1 MEMIFPPHASTPAGH
16 YSQAV
21 VHNGFVFVSGLLPI
35 TPTGQKLT
43 DASIET
49 QVQQILES
57 LEAILTAAG
66 SAKDQ
71 VLKCTVYVSDID
83 DWPKINQVYAA
94 FFGAHKPARAVV
106 PVGTL
111 HYGLNVELE
120 AIAAVSGR

>member
-1 MEMIFPPHASTPAGH
+1 MELIFTPDASTPAGH

-21 VHNGFVFVSGLLPI
+21 VHNGLVFVSGLLPI

-43 DASIET
+43 DANVEAQI
-49 QVQQILES
+49 QQILES

-66 SAKDQ
+66 SAKNK
-71 VLKCTVYVSDID
+71 VLKCTVYISDIE
-83 DWPKINQVYAA
+83 DWPTINKVYAA
-94 FFGAHKPARAVV
+94 FFGDHKPARAVV

-120 AIAAVSGR
+120 AVAAV